1 MTPTIS
7 TERLSLRPLL
17 KPSRRNLAWLLD
29 PEVVRFS
36 EQRHQAHTLSTQLR
50 WVESFSG
57 RSHLWGIYVVAD
69 GEYIGNLSARHDEP
83 NDVSDVGIMIG
94 ETKYWGKGYGREA
107 WTRACAWL
115 LDKDGG
121 AIRKLEAGCA
131 RNNEAMMK
139 IIRGSGFVEE
149 GERKNHFLFDG
160 NPISAALSGRMR

>member
-17 KPSRRNLAWLLD
+17 KPVRRNLAWLLD

-36 EQRHQAHTLSTQLR
+36 EQRHHAHTLSTQLR
-50 WVESFSG
+50 YVESFSG
-57 RSHLWGIYVVAD
+57 RSCLWGIYLVEN
-69 GEYIGNLSARHDEP
+69 GEYIGNLSARHDAP
-83 NDVSDVGIMIG
+83 NNVSDIGILIG

-107 WTRACAWL
+107 WARACSWL
-115 LDKDGG
+115 LDKDAG

-131 RNNEAMMK
+131 RNNETMLN
-139 IIRGSGFVEE
+139 IIRRTGFVEE

-160 NPISAALSGRMR
+160 NPISAVLFGRT